1 MYVSMNVFGRRRFGV
16 TVSYERLLC
25 ARSNTFVRRAIYN
38 HRCRRKNNEYLADGT
53 NVARMNRRI

>member
-1 MYVSMNVFGRRRFGV
+1 MFLVVARFGV
-16 TVSYERLLC
+16 TVSCERLLC

-38 HRCRRKNNEYLADGT
+38 QRCRRKNNEYQADGT

>member
-1 MYVSMNVFGRRRFGV
+1 MFLVVARFGV

-38 HRCRRKNNEYLADGT
+38 QRCRRKNNEYLADGT